1 MNIRGLV
8 PPGIH
13 SSFEPSSVLEEGP
26 KSMLIESL
34 GTRLES
40 APLYSPPLTKIPVV
54 SLNSNDIRGFRFLM
68 KLSFEQGKGRRINDE
83 FRVQSGFGLQCRQ
96 QPAAPGSARARLPA
110 DCHLEQTPL

>member
-40 APLYSPPLTKIPVV
+40 APLNSPLAKIPVV
-54 SLNSNDIRGFRFLM
+54 SLNSNDISGFRFLM

-96 QPAAPGSARARLPA
+96 QPAAQGSARARLPA
-110 DCHLEQTPL
+110 DCHPEQTPL